1 MHFRRIAWLSLA
13 TLVACSDVSLTGSNN
28 EDMGNSTSD
37 GGRSD
42 ASTADGSGPDTS
54 TPDLGYDFGPPV
66 GVTNRAP
73 RANGESFVTA
83 MNTAVAIPSLL
94 SNDVDPEGGS
104 TGLAVTTMPS
114 HGALVSSGADS
125 FNYTPTSGFVGED
138 TFVYSVTDSHR
149 ALDSAT
155 VHIYVARNIRYV
167 SSAGSDS
174 AAGTSPETAW
184 QTLSKVQSSMGSLHA
199 GDAVLLRRGDVFR
212 GTLSVSVDGTASE
225 PFILSAYG
233 SGAAPTVS
241 GGTLVT
247 GFTSRGDGSYAAPL
261 ATNPPHV
268 YLNSQHL
275 TLARYPN
282 TGYLR
287 TDAGS
292 NASTVVDSA
301 ITQAAGTW
309 NGANVR
315 ARLVNWS
322 YDVGVVGT
330 QNVGNLSLSTPF
342 SRSFASSDD
351 WGYIIDG
358 VEAALDAEGE
368 WVYAGG
374 QLIVRP
380 PARVDMSTATV
391 EAVATDR
398 GISLT
403 GDYEILDGVDVRH
416 YSDIAVR
423 VSYLNNHVAIRHCNV
438 QHSYFGIRAFADFV
452 TVDESDIHNIYATGV
467 YITGAGT
474 TITRSHVHEIGS
486 EFGFGEYWG
495 NIGVST
501 TGDNVVVREN
511 LVEDIGYIG
520 ISSGGGATVVER
532 NLVRRTMLTTNDGG
546 AISFDFNNGLQIRN
560 NIALDSVGNT
570 EAASMTQAANL
581 RLPIVHGIYFG
592 NHDIQN
598 TTIEGNIS
606 LRHATGIHVD
616 HTTRSNGNV
625 VRNNI
630 TAFNWDAQIQ
640 FSDFSNDIDDTTTG
654 GDHCVPAYNDSF
666 EGNIMIATEPE
677 QRTLNLL
684 EVRCLVDIDWWGG
697 TGTFDYNRF
706 LRPGSTEI
714 VTRLDFNSETH
725 GGDTTNDSFTLATW
739 REHTGQEAHSS
750 EYTMSATD
758 PDFVVLYNEDFG
770 TMSIVLDEAHTYVDL
785 DGAPVTGT
793 VSLLPYTGRVLIRQ

>member
-1 MHFRRIAWLSLA
+1 MACGGGSLS
-13 TLVACSDVSLTGSNN
+13 GSNSD
-28 EDMGNSTSD
+28 DMGGLLPD
-37 GGRSD
+37 GGRID
-42 ASTADGSGPDTS
+42 APAQDGSNPSDSGGSDS
-54 TPDLGYDFGPPV
+54 SVPDLGYDFGPPV
-66 GVTNRAP
+66 GVTNRSP

-94 SNDVDPEGGS
+94 SNDVDPES
-104 TGLAVTTMPS
+104 DAITLAVTAMPT
-114 HGALVSSGADS
+114 HGAVASTGSDSFTYTPSSG
-125 FNYTPTSGFVGED
+125 YVGED
-138 TFVYSVTDSHR
+138 SFVYSVTDTHG

-155 VHIYVARNIRYV
+155 VHLYVARNIRYV
-167 SSAGSDS
+167 SSSGSDS
-174 AAGTSPETAW
+174 ASGTTPETAW
-184 QTLSKVQSSMGSLHA
+184 QSLSKVQSSMGSLHA

-212 GTLSVSVDGTASE
+212 GTLSVSVDGTAAE
-225 PFILSAYG
+225 PFVLSAYG
-233 SGAAPTVS
+233 TGDAPKVS

-247 GFTSRGDGSYAAPL
+247 GFTARGDGTYAAPL
-261 ATNPPHV
+261 STNPPHV
-268 YLNSQHL
+268 YVNGNRI

-292 NASTVVDSA
+292 NASTIVDSA
-301 ITQAAGTW
+301 LTQPAGTW

-330 QNVGNLSLSTPF
+330 SIPGNLALSTPF
-342 SRSFASSDD
+342 SRSFASTDD
-351 WGYIIDG
+351 WGYFIDG
-358 VEAALDAEGE
+358 VEAALDADGE
-368 WVYAGG
+368 WAYAGG
-374 QLIVRP
+374 QLLVRP
-380 PARVDMSTATV
+380 PAGVDLSTATV
-391 EAVATDR
+391 EATATDR

-423 VSYLNNHVAIRHCNV
+423 VSYLNNHVTVRHCNV
-438 QHSYFGIRAFADFV
+438 QHSYFGIRAFADYV
-452 TVDESDIHNIYATGV
+452 TVDESDIHNIYATGIYV
-467 YITGAGT
+467 TGANT
-474 TITRSHVHEIGS
+474 TVTRSHVHEIGS

-501 TGDNVVVREN
+501 NGDNVVVREN

-520 ISSGGGATVVER
+520 ISSGGGSTIVER
-532 NLVRRTMLTTNDGG
+532 NLVRHAMLTTNDGG

-616 HTTRSNGNV
+616 HTTRSNGNAL
-625 VRNNI
+625 RNNI

-666 EGNIMIATEPE
+666 EGNVMIATEAT

-684 EVRCLVDIDWWGG
+684 EVRCLVDIDWWGA

-706 LRPGSTEI
+706 LRPGSTDI
-714 VTRLDFNSETH
+714 VTRLDFNSESH
-725 GGDTTNDSFTLATW
+725 GGDTANDSFTLASW
-739 REHTGQEAHSS
+739 RTHTGQEAHSS
-750 EYTMSATD
+750 EYTMSDTT
-758 PDFVVLYNEDFG
+758 PDFVVLYNEDYG
-770 TMSIVLDEAHTYVDL
+770 TMSIVLDDAHTYVDL
-785 DGAPVTGT
+785 DGVAVTGT
-793 VSLLPYTGRVLIRQ
+793 VSLLPYTGRVLLRQ